1 MEKTT
6 NSAALCGYLAQ
17 KPEFSHENHGRRF
30 DRFLLEIPRLS
41 GACDVLPVLA
51 AEDVLDV
58 PLGGGAIQ
66 ITGQVRSFNSHAL
79 TGRKLILS
87 VFADRIAITDE
98 PPKNEIALIG
108 TICKPPILHRTP
120 LGREICDLMLCVV
133 RQYHRTDYIPCIAWG
148 RTAQE
153 LGALPAGS
161 LIELKGRMQS
171 RDYRKVLPD
180 GSAEM
185 RVAYEVSALSASPAE
200 TEEKDCIFDRAW

>member
-17 KPEFSHENHGRRF
+17 KPEFSHENHGRNF
-30 DRFLLEIPRLS
+30 YRFLLEIPRLS

-51 AEDVLDV
+51 AEDVLAV
-58 PLGGGAIQ
+58 PPEGGTIAL
-66 ITGQVRSFNSHAL
+66 TGQVRSFNSHAP

-87 VFADRIAITDE
+87 VFADSLKLTDAA
-98 PPKNEIALIG
+98 PKNEISLLG
-108 TICKPPILHRTP
+108 TICKPPILRRTP

-133 RQYHRTDYIPCIAWG
+133 RKYHRTDYIPCIAWG

-153 LGALPAGS
+153 LGALPAGAQIA
-161 LIELKGRMQS
+161 LQGRMQS

-185 RVAYEVSALSASPAE
+185 RVAYEVSALSASVAE
-200 TEEKDCIFDRAW
+200 GEENDCNFFDA